1 VFPDWNR
8 VVFDIQKQLSKVEN
22 MELMKRKSN
31 IKSSV
36 PSFFA
41 GQFTLPNI
49 AEYPFDTFLR
59 LDGWK
64 KGIAFLNGF
73 NLGRY
78 WPIAGPQIT
87 LYSPAHLFRPYPQI
101 NYLVVFEQEGSPC
114 LKSDECV
121 LQFVKTHVI
130 NGTTPYS
137 QFLKPKN
144 IPFSKTYIRN

>member
-8 VVFDIQKQLSKVEN
+8 VVFDIEKQLSKLEN
-22 MELMKRKSN
+22 MELMRRKS
-31 IKSSV
+31 IKSSI

-49 AEYPFDTFLR
+49 GEYPLDTFLR

-114 LKSDECV
+114 LMADECV

-137 QFLKPKN
+137 QFFKPKN
-144 IPFSKTYIRN
+144 ITFSQTFSP